1 MASSADFYWAP
12 EEFQN
17 FKFNTA
23 KAECFCLGLIIAQ
36 LILVNEMSILYNHQ
50 NRFDFARFEDIRKML
65 LQNVKF
71 SEFLIGIVLKMLDLD
86 TRTRPNP
93 SVILTYLSAY

>member
-1 MASSADFYWAP
+1 
-12 EEFQN
+12 
-17 FKFNTA
+17 
-23 KAECFCLGLIIAQ
+23 
-36 LILVNEMSILYNHQ
+36 
-50 NRFDFARFEDIRKML
+50 ML